1 MGVVL
6 SDLKAVYGRSSL
18 YVPFSAKKVS
28 SATTSRR
35 RFCRISA
42 KAAFV
47 AAASVSGASL
57 LLGAGLGGRPGWT
70 VSAKGRRTR
79 LRFMSLHAVATS
91 TDVSSRPRPNDSA
104 GPIFLSSKPSHVS
117 ERAATSGDQVNHS
130 AKTESRDSLRSSG
143 TRRRIRHKRLN
154 HISNAVNFTPQVKFF
169 TKASC

>member
-1 MGVVL
+1 MRQVVAVRTIFGKEGL
-6 SDLKAVYGRSSL
+6 FRHDQSPEVLPDLGKGCIRRSRL
-18 YVPFSAKKVS
+18 CQ
-28 SATTSRR
+28 R
-35 RFCRISA
+35 RFFTTR
-42 KAAFV
+42 
-47 AAASVSGASL
+47 GR
-57 LLGAGLGGRPGWT
+57 LGGRPGWT